1 MRLIRASEIVT
12 YVYCQRAWWFQSQ
25 DALNANMTWL
35 DSGQMAH
42 GAHGRRVVT
51 LGLIRLFGYGLVLA
65 GVAVAAGV
73 LASRWLG

>member
-12 YVYCQRAWWFQSQ
+12 YVYCQRAWWLQSQ
-25 DALNANMTWL
+25 DTPNANLTWL
-35 DSGQMAH
+35 DAGQRVH
-42 GAHGRRVVT
+42 EAHGRQVVT
-51 LGLIRLFGYGLVLA
+51 LGLIRLLGYGLVLA